1 MAVSDSGRSNSPPQ
15 LPFALTVGVT
25 GHRLGALADAGR
37 AAVRDGIAL
46 ALDTIEREA
55 LALFKREAGLFAP
68 VPPTLTLVSPLADGA
83 DQMAAEAG
91 LARGWRLQTVLP
103 FDRATYVR
111 DFPEPGAAARF
122 TALLEKS
129 DCVLELPGDP
139 DDDAEAYMAAGR
151 ATIAHCDVLI
161 AVWDGR
167 PPRGRGGTAEVVHL
181 AVAQGT
187 PVIHIPADGEHAMTL
202 LWSGFDPNV
211 VTRSGDDRGVR
222 QPFEPE
228 LLGRMIGALLTPPPD
243 PNERIFFDRFMAEK
257 LRRVRGRIEYP
268 LLPML
273 AWVSRLK
280 SSHWRESKCAAAI
293 DEEWQRFSTECSGKH
308 GVSASLHLLERAYA
322 WSDRLAGYYAQNFRS
337 GHIFNFIL
345 AATAV
350 LLGLSSFALP
360 ASMTEVA
367 VAEFAVALAVIFNTR
382 FGVRHEWHRR
392 WLDYRQ
398 LAERLRP
405 LRSLKLLGVAAPDA
419 PGSITNPVPRRW
431 IDWYAAG
438 VWRAMGCPNGTIDR
452 TKAAK
457 LAEAISCH
465 EIQPQ
470 IAYHEA
476 TARQIDT
483 LDRRLEWIATTLF
496 VLTLVAT
503 ALVIVMLQVDPESVN
518 RMSNWLTFL
527 SAGFPA
533 VGTAIFGI
541 RFQGDFGGSAE
552 RSRSTA
558 QTLRAIEA
566 QMTAAQLEGGGG
578 DLARS
583 ADLFEQSARAMLAD
597 LDEWRLVNQQQ
608 ELSVS

>member
-1 MAVSDSGRSNSPPQ
+1 MTSPPL
-15 LPFALTVGVT
+15 LPFALTVGIT
-25 GHRLGALADAGR
+25 GHRLGGLAD
-37 AAVRDGIAL
+37 VRLGAIGDEIAL
-46 ALDTIEREA
+46 ALNTVEAEALGLFNREA
-55 LALFKREAGLFAP
+55 TLFAKAAP
-68 VPPTLTLVSPLADGA
+68 VLTLVSPLADGA
-83 DQMAAEAG
+83 DQMAAETG
-91 LARGWRLQTVLP
+91 LLRGWRLQAILP
-103 FDRATYVR
+103 FARAIYIR
-111 DFPEPGAAARF
+111 DFDGHEAQARF
-122 TALLEKS
+122 ISLIERA

-139 DDDAEAYMAAGR
+139 DDGAEAYMAAGR

-161 AVWDGR
+161 AIWDGK

-187 PVIHIPADGEHAMTL
+187 PVIHIPADGETAIGL

-211 VTRSGDDRGVR
+211 VTRGGDERGIR

-228 LLGRMIGALLTPPPD
+228 LLGRLLSALLTPPPQ
-243 PNERIFFDRFMAEK
+243 PSERIFYARFLAEK
-257 LRRVRGRIEYP
+257 SRRVRGRIEYP
-268 LLPML
+268 LLLML
-273 AWVSRLK
+273 AGVARLK
-280 SSHWRESKCAAAI
+280 SSHWRESRCAAAI
-293 DEEWQRFSTECSGKH
+293 DAEWLRFSTGCSGKH
-308 GVSASLHLLERAYA
+308 GISASLDLLERAYSS
-322 WSDRLAGYYAQNFRS
+322 SDRLAGYYAQNYRS
-337 GHIFNFIL
+337 GHIFNFLL

-360 ASMTEVA
+360 ASKTEVA
-367 VAEFAVALAVIFNTR
+367 VVEFAVVLAVIFNTK
-382 FGVRHEWHRR
+382 FGVSHEWHRR

-419 PGSITNPVPRRW
+419 PGSHTNPVPRRW

-438 VWRAMGCPNGTIDR
+438 VWRAMGCPNGAIDKER
-452 TKAAK
+452 AAK
-457 LAEAISCH
+457 LAEAIACH
-465 EIQPQ
+465 EVAPQ

-483 LDRRLEWIATTLF
+483 LDRRLEGLATSLF
-496 VLTLVAT
+496 VLTLAAS
-503 ALVIVMLQVDPESVN
+503 ALVIVMLQINPEWVN
-518 RMSNWLTFL
+518 RMGSWLTLL

-541 RFQGDFGGSAE
+541 RFQGDFGGCAE

-558 QTLRAIEA
+558 QTLRSIEA
-566 QMTAAQLEGGGG
+566 QMAATHG

-583 ADLFEQSARAMLAD
+583 ADLFEQAARAMLAD

-608 ELSVS
+608 ELSVG

>member
-1 MAVSDSGRSNSPPQ
+1 MAVSERRRQDAPPR

-25 GHRLGALADAGR
+25 GHRLQALADERR
-37 AAVRDGIAL
+37 AAIAESIRAIL
-46 ALDTIEREA
+46 NAIEDEA
-55 LALFKREAGLFAP
+55 MALFKREAALFAANA
-68 VPPTLTLVSPLADGA
+68 PPTLTLVSPLADGA

-91 LARGWRLQTVLP
+91 LAKGWRLQTVLP
-103 FDRATYVR
+103 FDRATYIR
-111 DFPEPGAAARF
+111 DFDGAEAAARF
-122 TALLEKS
+122 ISLLERS

-151 ATIAHCDVLI
+151 ATVAHCDLLI
-161 AVWDGR
+161 AVWDGQ

-187 PVIHIPADGEHAMTL
+187 PVIHISSNGATAINL

-211 VTRSGDDRGVR
+211 VTRGGDDRGVR
-222 QPFEPE
+222 QPFEHD
-228 LLGRMIGALLTPPPD
+228 LLGKMISAVLTPPPD
-243 PNERIFFDRFMAEK
+243 PSERTFYNRFLGEK
-257 LRRVRGRIEYP
+257 SRRVRGRIEYP
-268 LLPML
+268 LLLML
-273 AWVSRLK
+273 AGVSAMK

-293 DEEWQRFSTECSGKH
+293 DAEWQAFSAECSGKH
-308 GVSASLHLLERAYA
+308 GVSASLELLEQAYA

-345 AATAV
+345 AASAV

-360 ASMTEVA
+360 ASKTEVA
-367 VAEFAVALAVIFNTR
+367 VVEFAVALAVIFNTR
-382 FGVRHEWHRR
+382 FGVSHEWHRR

-405 LRSLKLLGVAAPDA
+405 MRSLKLLGLAAPDA
-419 PGSITNPVPRRW
+419 PGSLTNPVPRRW

-438 VWRAMGCPNGTIDR
+438 VWRAMGCPNGHIDR
-452 TKAAK
+452 AKAAR
-457 LAEAISCH
+457 LAAAIACH
-465 EIQPQ
+465 EIAPQ

-483 LDRRLEWIATTLF
+483 LDKRLEWIATILF
-496 VLTLVAT
+496 VLTLGAT
-503 ALVIVMLQVDPESVN
+503 ALVIIMLQVNPAWVDHSA
-518 RMSNWLTFL
+518 NWLTL
-527 SAGFPA
+527 MSAGFPA

-558 QTLRAIEA
+558 QTLRAIEG
-566 QMTAAQLEGGGG
+566 QLVGAEG

>member
-1 MAVSDSGRSNSPPQ
+1 MTAPPQ
-15 LPFALTVGVT
+15 LPFALTVGIT
-25 GHRLGALADAGR
+25 GHRLGGLADGR
-37 AAVRDGIAL
+37 VGPIGDEIAL
-46 ALDTIEREA
+46 ALDTVEAEA
-55 LALFKREAGLFAP
+55 LGLFNREGTLFAKAP
-68 VPPTLTLVSPLADGA
+68 PVLTLVSPLADGA

-91 LARGWRLQTVLP
+91 LARGWRLQAILP
-103 FDRATYVR
+103 FARKTYIR
-111 DFPEPGAAARF
+111 DFEGHESQARF
-122 TALLEKS
+122 ISLIERS

-161 AVWDGR
+161 AIWDGR
-167 PPRGRGGTAEVVHL
+167 PPRGRGGTAEVLHL

-187 PVIHIPADGEHAMTL
+187 PVIHIPADGETPIAL

-211 VTRSGDDRGVR
+211 VTRGGDDRGVR
-222 QPFEPE
+222 QPFEPD
-228 LLGRMIGALLTPPPD
+228 LLGRLLHALLTPPPQAM
-243 PNERIFFDRFMAEK
+243 ERSFYDCFLAEK
-257 LRRVRGRIEYP
+257 SRRVRGRIEYP
-268 LLPML
+268 LLLML
-273 AWVSRLK
+273 AGVSWMK

-293 DEEWQRFSTECSGKH
+293 DAEWVRFSTECSGKH
-308 GVSASLHLLERAYA
+308 GISASLQLLERAYA

-337 GHIFNFIL
+337 GHIFNFLL

-360 ASMTEVA
+360 ASKTEVA
-367 VAEFAVALAVIFNTR
+367 VVEFAVALAVIFNTK
-382 FGVRHEWHRR
+382 FGVSHEWHRR

-419 PGSITNPVPRRW
+419 PGSHSNPVPRRW

-438 VWRAMGCPNGTIDR
+438 VCRAMGCPNGAIDKQR
-452 TKAAK
+452 AGK
-457 LAEAISCH
+457 LAEAIACH
-465 EIQPQ
+465 EIEPQ
-470 IAYHEA
+470 IAYHES
-476 TARQIDT
+476 TAKQIDT
-483 LDRRLEWIATTLF
+483 LDRRLEGLATILF
-496 VLTLVAT
+496 VLTLGAS
-503 ALVIVMLQVDPESVN
+503 ALVIVMLQVNPPWVD
-518 RMSNWLTFL
+518 RMGSWLTLL

-558 QTLRAIEA
+558 QTLRSIEA
-566 QMTAAQLEGGGG
+566 QMAATHG

-583 ADLFEQSARAMLAD
+583 ADLFEQAARAMLAD

-608 ELSVS
+608 ELSVG

>member
-1 MAVSDSGRSNSPPQ
+1 MTGKPTASAPPY
-15 LPFALTVGVT
+15 LPFALTVGIT
-25 GHRLGALADAGR
+25 GHRLGGLADGR
-37 AAVRDGIAL
+37 VWAIEDEIAL
-46 ALDTIEREA
+46 ALDTVEGEA
-55 LALFKREAGLFAP
+55 LGLFNREAGLFAKAAP
-68 VPPTLTLVSPLADGA
+68 VLTLVSPLADGA
-83 DQMAAEAG
+83 DQMAAQAG
-91 LARGWRLQTVLP
+91 LDRGWRLQAILP
-103 FDRATYVR
+103 FDRKTYIR
-111 DFPEPGAAARF
+111 DFDGHEAQARF
-122 TALLEKS
+122 ISLIERA

-161 AVWDGR
+161 AIWDGK

-187 PVIHIPADGEHAMTL
+187 PVIHIPADGETPIAL

-211 VTRSGDDRGVR
+211 VTRGGHDRGVR
-222 QPFEPE
+222 QPFEPD
-228 LLGRMIGALLTPPPD
+228 LLRRLLDALLTPPPQS
-243 PNERIFFDRFMAEK
+243 NEREFYDRFLAEK
-257 LRRVRGRIEYP
+257 SRRVRGRIEYP
-268 LLPML
+268 VLLML
-273 AWVSRLK
+273 AGVSRLK

-293 DEEWQRFSTECSGKH
+293 EAEWARFSTGCSGKH
-308 GVSASLHLLERAYA
+308 GISASLDLLERAYA

-345 AATAV
+345 AASAV

-360 ASMTEVA
+360 ASKTEVA
-367 VAEFAVALAVIFNTR
+367 VVEFAVALAVIFNTK
-382 FGVRHEWHRR
+382 FGVSHEWHRR

-405 LRSLKLLGVAAPDA
+405 LRSLKLLGIAAPDA
-419 PGSITNPVPRRW
+419 PGSHTNPVPRRW

-438 VWRAMGCPNGTIDR
+438 VWRAMGCPNGAIDKER
-452 TKAAK
+452 AAR
-457 LAEAISCH
+457 LAEAIACH
-465 EIQPQ
+465 EIEPQ

-476 TARQIDT
+476 TAKQIDT
-483 LDRRLEWIATTLF
+483 LDVRLEGLATFLF
-496 VLTLVAT
+496 VLTLAAS
-503 ALVIVMLQVDPESVN
+503 ALVIVMLQVNPEWVN
-518 RMSNWLTFL
+518 RMSNWLTLL

-558 QTLRAIEA
+558 QTLRSIEA
-566 QMTAAQLEGGGG
+566 QMAATHG

-583 ADLFEQSARAMLAD
+583 ADLFEQAARAMLAD

>member
-1 MAVSDSGRSNSPPQ
+1 MNSPPR

-25 GHRLGALADAGR
+25 GHRLGGLAD
-37 AAVRDGIAL
+37 VRVGAIRDEITL
-46 ALDTIEREA
+46 ALEMVEREA
-55 LALFKREAGLFAP
+55 VGVFERERELFADA
-68 VPPTLTLVSPLADGA
+68 PPTLTLVSPLADGA

-103 FDRATYVR
+103 FDRATYLR
-111 DFPEPGAAARF
+111 DFDGPEAAARF
-122 TALLEKS
+122 TALLDQS

-139 DDDAEAYMAAGR
+139 DDDAEAYMSAGR

-187 PVIHIPADGEHAMTL
+187 PVIHIPADGETPIGL

-243 PNERIFFDRFMAEK
+243 PSERVFFARFLAEK
-257 LRRVRGRIEYP
+257 SRRVRGRIEYP
-268 LLPML
+268 LLLMI
-273 AWVSRLK
+273 AGVSRLK

-293 DEEWQRFSTECSGKH
+293 DAEWQQFASECSGKH
-308 GVSASLHLLERAYA
+308 GINASLHLLERAYA
-322 WSDRLAGYYAQNFRS
+322 SSDRLAGYYAQNFRS
-337 GHIFNFIL
+337 GHVFNFIL

-350 LLGLSSFALP
+350 LLGLSSFTLP
-360 ASMTEVA
+360 ATKTAVA
-367 VAEFAVALAVIFNTR
+367 VIEFLVALAVIFNTR
-382 FGVRHEWHRR
+382 FGVSHEWHRR

-419 PGSITNPVPRRW
+419 PGSTTNPVPRRW

-438 VWRAMGCPNGTIDR
+438 VWRAMGCPHGSIDKER
-452 TKAAK
+452 AAL
-457 LAEAISCH
+457 LADAIACH
-465 EIQPQ
+465 EIAPQ

-496 VLTLVAT
+496 VLTLAAT
-503 ALVIVMLQVDPESVN
+503 ALVIVMLQVNPAWVD
-518 RMSNWLTFL
+518 RMANWLTLL

-558 QTLRAIEA
+558 QTLRAIEV
-566 QMTAAQLEGGGG
+566 QMEGARG

>member
-1 MAVSDSGRSNSPPQ
+1 MTSPPR
-15 LPFALTVGVT
+15 LPFALTVGIT
-25 GHRLGALADAGR
+25 GHRLGGLAD
-37 AAVRDGIAL
+37 VRLGGIGDEIAL
-46 ALDTIEREA
+46 ALDTVEAEA
-55 LALFKREAGLFAP
+55 LGVFKREGGLFAKAAP
-68 VPPTLTLVSPLADGA
+68 VLTLVSPLADGA

-91 LARGWRLQTVLP
+91 LARGWRLQAILP
-103 FDRATYVR
+103 FARATYIR
-111 DFPEPGAAARF
+111 DFDGHEAQARF
-122 TALLEKS
+122 IALIERA

-161 AVWDGR
+161 AIWDGQ

-187 PVIHIPADGEHAMTL
+187 PVIHIPADGETAIGL

-211 VTRSGDDRGVR
+211 VTRGGDERGIR

-228 LLGRMIGALLTPPPD
+228 LLGRLLSALLTPPPQ
-243 PNERIFFDRFMAEK
+243 PSERTFYDRFLAEK
-257 LRRVRGRIEYP
+257 SRRVRGRIEYP
-268 LLPML
+268 LLLML
-273 AWVSRLK
+273 AGVARLK

-293 DEEWQRFSTECSGKH
+293 DAEWLRFSTGCSGKH
-308 GVSASLHLLERAYA
+308 GISASLDLLERAYSS
-322 WSDRLAGYYAQNFRS
+322 SDRLAGYYAQNYRS
-337 GHIFNFIL
+337 GHIFNFLL

-360 ASMTEVA
+360 ASKTEVA
-367 VAEFAVALAVIFNTR
+367 VVEFAVVLAVIFNTK
-382 FGVRHEWHRR
+382 FGVSHEWHRR

-419 PGSITNPVPRRW
+419 PGSHTNPVPRRW

-438 VWRAMGCPNGTIDR
+438 VWRAMGCPNGAIDKER
-452 TKAAK
+452 AAK
-457 LAEAISCH
+457 LAEAIACH
-465 EIQPQ
+465 EVAPQ

-483 LDRRLEWIATTLF
+483 LDRRLEGLATSLF
-496 VLTLVAT
+496 VLTLAAS
-503 ALVIVMLQVDPESVN
+503 ALVIVMLQINPEWVN
-518 RMSNWLTFL
+518 RMGNWLTLL

-541 RFQGDFGGSAE
+541 RFQGDFGGCAE

-558 QTLRAIEA
+558 QTLRSIEA
-566 QMTAAQLEGGGG
+566 QMAATHG

-583 ADLFEQSARAMLAD
+583 ADLFEQASRAMLAD

-608 ELSVS
+608 ELSVG

>member
-1 MAVSDSGRSNSPPQ
+1 MAVSDNDSSNSPPK

-37 AAVRDGIAL
+37 AAVRDEIAL
-46 ALDTIEREA
+46 ALEVIEREA
-55 LALFKREAGLFAP
+55 LAVFNREAGLFAA

-91 LARGWRLQTVLP
+91 LARGWRLQTILP

-111 DFPEPGAAARF
+111 DFPEPEAAARF

-187 PVIHIPADGEHAMTL
+187 PVIHVPADGEQPMGL

-211 VTRSGDDRGVR
+211 VTRNGDDRGVR

-228 LLGRMIGALLTPPPD
+228 LLGRMITMLLTPPPD
-243 PNERIFFDRFMAEK
+243 SDERIFYDRFLHEK
-257 LRRVRGRIEYP
+257 ARRVRGRIEYP
-268 LLPML
+268 LLLMI
-273 AWVSRLK
+273 AGVSWMK

-293 DEEWQRFSTECSGKH
+293 DAEWQRFSAECSGKH
-308 GVSASLHLLERAYA
+308 GVSASLDMLSHAYA

-345 AATAV
+345 AASAV

-367 VAEFAVALAVIFNTR
+367 VVEFAVALAVIFNTR
-382 FGVRHEWHRR
+382 FGVSHEWHRR

-438 VWRAMGCPNGTIDR
+438 VWRAMGCPNGAIDR
-452 TKAAK
+452 DKAAK

-476 TARQIDT
+476 TSRQIDT
-483 LDRRLEWIATTLF
+483 LDRRLEWLATSLF
-496 VLTLVAT
+496 VLTLGAT
-503 ALVIVMLQVDPESVN
+503 ALVIVMLQVDPDWVN
-518 RMSNWLTFL
+518 RMSNWLTLL

-566 QMTAAQLEGGGG
+566 QMEGARG

>member
-1 MAVSDSGRSNSPPQ
+1 MIGSIEKPTSATGGPPQ

-25 GHRLGALADAGR
+25 GHRLGALADARR
-37 AAVRDGIAL
+37 AAVRDAIGQAL
-46 ALDTIEREA
+46 EAIEREA
-55 LALFKREAGLFAP
+55 MAVFNREAGLFAT

-103 FDRATYVR
+103 FDRATYIR
-111 DFPEPGAAARF
+111 DFDGPEAAARF
-122 TALLEKS
+122 TALLERS

-187 PVIHIPADGEHAMTL
+187 PVIHVAADGEQPMGL

-211 VTRSGDDRGVR
+211 ITRSGDDRGVR

-228 LLGRMIGALLTPPPD
+228 LLGRMIGALLTPPPES
-243 PNERIFFDRFMAEK
+243 NERVFFDRFLAEK
-257 LRRVRGRIEYP
+257 SRRVRGRIEYP
-268 LLPML
+268 LLLML
-273 AWVSRLK
+273 AGVSWIK

-293 DEEWQRFSTECSGKH
+293 NDEWQRFSTECSGKH
-308 GVSASLHLLERAYA
+308 GITASLDLLERAYA
-322 WSDRLAGYYAQNFRS
+322 SSDRLAGYYAQNFRS
-337 GHIFNFIL
+337 GHIFNFLL

-360 ASMTEVA
+360 ASKTEVA
-367 VAEFAVALAVIFNTR
+367 VVEFAVALAVIFNTR
-382 FGVRHEWHRR
+382 FGVSHEWHRR

-419 PGSITNPVPRRW
+419 PGSNTNPVPRRW

-438 VWRAMGCPNGTIDR
+438 VWRAMGCPNGTIDQA
-452 TKAAK
+452 KAAK
-457 LAEAISCH
+457 LAEAIACH
-465 EIQPQ
+465 EIAPQ

-483 LDRRLEWIATTLF
+483 LDRRLEWIATGLF
-496 VLTLVAT
+496 VLTLGAT
-503 ALVIVMLQVDPESVN
+503 ALVIIMLQVDPAWVD
-518 RMSNWLTFL
+518 RMANWLTLL

-541 RFQGDFGGSAE
+541 RFQGDLGGSAE

-566 QMTAAQLEGGGG
+566 QMEGARG
-578 DLARS
+578 DLSRS

>member
-1 MAVSDSGRSNSPPQ
+1 MAVRDTQISSVPPQ

-25 GHRLGALADAGR
+25 GHRLGALADAR
-37 AAVRDGIAL
+37 VAAIRDEIAL

-55 LALFKREAGLFAP
+55 MALFKREGTLFAP
-68 VPPTLTLVSPLADGA
+68 SPPILTLVSPLADGA

-91 LARGWRLQTVLP
+91 LARAWRLQAVLP
-103 FDRATYVR
+103 FERATYAR
-111 DFPEPGAAARF
+111 DFPEPGAAERLAG
-122 TALLEKS
+122 LIENS

-187 PVIHIPADGEHAMTL
+187 PVIHIPADGEQPMGL

-211 VTRSGDDRGVR
+211 VTRSGDDRGIK
-222 QPFEPE
+222 QPFTPD
-228 LLGRMIGALLTPPPD
+228 LLGRMIAMLLTPPPAS
-243 PNERIFFDRFMAEK
+243 NERIFYDRFLAEK
-257 LRRVRGRIEYP
+257 ARRIRGRLEYP
-268 LLPML
+268 LLLMI
-273 AWVSRLK
+273 AGVGRLK
-280 SSHWRESKCAAAI
+280 ASHWRESRCAAAI
-293 DEEWQRFSTECSGKH
+293 EAEWQNFSMECSGKH
-308 GVSASLHLLERAYA
+308 GVSASLDLLERAYA

-337 GHIFNFIL
+337 GHIFNFLL

-360 ASMTEVA
+360 ATKTAVA
-367 VAEFAVALAVIFNTR
+367 VIEFLVALAVIFNTR

-452 TKAAK
+452 ERTA
-457 LAEAISCH
+457 LLIEAIACH
-465 EIQPQ
+465 EIVPQ

-476 TARQIDT
+476 SARQIDM
-483 LDRRLEWIATTLF
+483 LDRRLEWIGTGLF
-496 VLTLVAT
+496 VLTLFAS
-503 ALVIVMLQVDPESVN
+503 AMVIVMLQVDPQWVN
-518 RMSNWLTFL
+518 QMSNWLTLL
-527 SAGFPA
+527 SAGLPA
-533 VGTAIFGI
+533 VATAIFGI
-541 RFQGDFGGSAE
+541 RYQGDFGGSAK

-558 QTLRAIEA
+558 QTLRAID
-566 QMTAAQLEGGGG
+566 AQLVGASS
-578 DLARS
+578 DLTRS

-608 ELSVS
+608 ELSVG